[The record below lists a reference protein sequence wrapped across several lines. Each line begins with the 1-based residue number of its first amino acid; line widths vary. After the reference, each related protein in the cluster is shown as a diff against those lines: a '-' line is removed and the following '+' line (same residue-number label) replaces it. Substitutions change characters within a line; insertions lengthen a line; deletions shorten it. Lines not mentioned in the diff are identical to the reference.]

1 MEDPIHLD
9 LGEEFYPRLQELLE
23 TQGIL
28 LGAAE
33 FHGCLTG
40 LACTGQDEHSIV
52 RWQRVIVSELGQDQP
67 SETLQ
72 DAMTGVMALIQRDL
86 QSGSFE
92 FQILLPAETSDLVD
106 RTQAL
111 AEWCTGFCTGLAFDA
126 LIEPDALEPDAGE
139 ALADIGRIA
148 GVEPGHGD
156 PEDQEKDLFELEEY
170 LRISTQLIYE
180 AVKTSGLNST
190 HQRVESSVP

>member
-9 LGEEFYPRLQELLE
+9 LGRELYPRLQELLE

-40 LACTGQDEHSIV
+40 LTCNGQDEYSMV
-52 RWQRVIVSELGQDQP
+52 RWQRMIVSELGQEQP

-126 LIEPDALEPDAGE
+126 LIELDALEPDAGE

>member
-1 MEDPIHLD
+1 M
-9 LGEEFYPRLQELLE
+9 
-23 TQGIL
+23 
-28 LGAAE
+28 
-33 FHGCLTG
+33 
-40 LACTGQDEHSIV
+40 
-52 RWQRVIVSELGQDQP
+52 
-67 SETLQ
+67 
-72 DAMTGVMALIQRDL
+72 
-86 QSGSFE
+86 
-92 FQILLPAETSDLVD
+92 
-106 RTQAL
+106 